1 MIERWRVTYV
11 GGVQLIMREF
21 NAYIKEASRDAVLIA
36 ATIQAIGRVAA
47 WMPALTDSCV
57 RGLMQLIQTSKRQD
71 MVAESVVVVRALVQQ
86 APEARV
92 KIVRQLARLI
102 DTIHA
107 PDGRDPYPPPSC
119 LCPLLPG
126 P

>member
-36 ATIQAIGRVAA
+36 ATIHAIGRVAA

-107 PDGRDPYPPPSC
+107 PDGTDPYPPPSC

>member
-1 MIERWRVTYV
+1 MIDTWKVTYV

-21 NAYIKEASRDAVLIA
+21 NTYIKEASRDAVLIA

-119 LCPLLPG
+119 LCALLPG